1 MRDRGYP
8 VADEFEQRAADVSV
22 DHPEVVEHYRA
33 AHEISGRATTGEAST
48 EDLRQAMVHFRGLF
62 VELLGDAAETG
73 DRADRDAEAPRT
85 TRNENVREM
94 R

>member
-1 MRDRGYP
+1 
-8 VADEFEQRAADVSV
+8 
-22 DHPEVVEHYRA
+22 
-33 AHEISGRATTGEAST
+33 
-48 EDLRQAMVHFRGLF
+48 MVHFRGLF

>member
-1 MRDRGYP
+1 
-8 VADEFEQRAADVSV
+8 VSV